1 MDNSQLQ
8 LEKTT
13 NLLLEISSM
22 LMASGANTNRANL
35 SITRFASV
43 LKCKAFS
50 MVSHKTIVMTLIDE
64 KTSESCTRVQNIP
77 PYFINFE
84 TISLLSKASWKSI
97 DEGWDMV
104 TIENEISKI
113 KNRKRY
119 PKILV
124 LIAVSFS
131 GAGFCNIFGGDYLN
145 MLVAFVST
153 FLGLFIVQTTHK
165 FKYNVY
171 IRTFLGS
178 FFASALASL
187 GIIFQIGNHPHSA
200 LATSILFLVPGVALI
215 NSFTDLFDNNV
226 LNGMVRFTTG
236 LMTVL
241 AIALGLFTAMIIF
254 QLT

>member
-1 MDNSQLQ
+1 MDNSQSQ
-8 LEKTT
+8 LEKTA

-22 LMASGANTNRANL
+22 LMVSGANTNRANL

-43 LKCKAFS
+43 LNYKAFS

-64 KTSESCTRVQNIP
+64 KTSKSCTRVQNIP
-77 PYFINFE
+77 PYIINFE
-84 TISLLSKASWKSI
+84 TISLISKGSWKAI
-97 DEGWDMV
+97 DEGWDIV
-104 TIENEISKI
+104 AIENEISKI

-119 PKILV
+119 PKALV
-124 LIAVSFS
+124 LAAVSFS

-145 MLVAFVST
+145 MLVALVST

-165 FKYNVY
+165 LNYNVY

-178 FFASALASL
+178 FFASSLAS
-187 GIIFQIGNHPHSA
+187 IGVLYSIGQNPQTA
-200 LATSILFLVPGVALI
+200 LATSVLFLVPGVALI

-226 LNGMVRFTTG
+226 LNGMVRFATG